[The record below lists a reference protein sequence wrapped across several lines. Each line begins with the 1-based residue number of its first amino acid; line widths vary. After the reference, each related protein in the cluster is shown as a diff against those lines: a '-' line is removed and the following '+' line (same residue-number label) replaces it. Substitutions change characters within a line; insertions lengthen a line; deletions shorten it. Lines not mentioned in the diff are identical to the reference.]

1 MWHHRVVDQEQAM
14 SGVRTALADLNRQDE
29 RRARLA
35 DALLEAI
42 DAGIQQK
49 LLVAETGYTREHIR
63 RLVVA
68 ARERRAKAG

>member
-1 MWHHRVVDQEQAM
+1 MTD
-14 SGVRTALADLNRQDE
+14 VRAAVADLNRQEE

-35 DALLEAI
+35 DALLEAT

-63 RLVVA
+63 RLVSA
-68 ARERRAKAG
+68 ARKRRAQAAANS

>member
-1 MWHHRVVDQEQAM
+1 MT
-14 SGVRTALADLNRQDE
+14 GVREALADINRQEE

-68 ARERRAKAG
+68 ARKRRANSAAQS